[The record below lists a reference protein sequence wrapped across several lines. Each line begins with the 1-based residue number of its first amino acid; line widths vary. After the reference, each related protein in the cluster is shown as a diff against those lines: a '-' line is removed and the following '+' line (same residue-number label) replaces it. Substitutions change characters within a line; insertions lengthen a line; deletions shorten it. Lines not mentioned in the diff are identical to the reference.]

1 MAISV
6 PQMQTAYT
14 GYDFGQNT
22 ARNLLDAVRM
32 RNQRAMQERQL
43 RSDFELQQRRLRS
56 AEGMQSR
63 RLRSSEGM
71 QKERLDQNQT
81 QFDDDLRFRETD
93 QDARIQSQL
102 VEDAIKKAE
111 EVRRKNLSDR
121 NIATEDF
128 KSDTA
133 LRTLED
139 NIKVDEAQKRYNEV
153 LSNTGGNFTYRAANA
168 IYNKLSPVYDF
179 IDKGSLG
186 ILSGK
191 VGNIRG
197 VDINFGNIGSPEE
210 RASVASGSNQAVK
223 DQKSNFLEAINSAI
237 LNPNVNVSN
246 QYVDQIFNPQR
257 TSYILNQAMLNNQ

>member
-6 PQMQTAYT
+6 PQMQTVYT

-71 QKERLDQNQT
+71 QKERLDQEQR
-81 QFDDDLRFRETD
+81 QFDDDLTFRETG
-93 QDARIQSQL
+93 QDARIESQL
-102 VEDAIKKAE
+102 VADAIKKAE
-111 EVRRKNLSDR
+111 EARRKNSSDR

-153 LSNTGGNFTYRAANA
+153 LSNTGGDFRYRAANA
-168 IYNKLSPVYDF
+168 IYNKLYPVYDF

-191 VGNIRG
+191 IGNIGG
-197 VDINFGNIGSPEE
+197 VDINFGSIRSPEE

-223 DQKSNFLEAINSAI
+223 DQKSNFLETINSAR
-237 LNPNVNVSN
+237 LNPNINVSN
-246 QYVDQIFNPQR
+246 QYVDQVLNPQR
-257 TSYILNQAMLNNQ
+257 TPYILNQAMLNNQ

>member
-6 PQMQTAYT
+6 PQMQTVYT

-32 RNQRAMQERQL
+32 RNQRAMQERKL
-43 RSDFELQQRRLRS
+43 RSDFKLQEERLRS
-56 AEGMQSR
+56 AEGMQ
-63 RLRSSEGM
+63 
-71 QKERLDQNQT
+71 KKRLDQNQT
-81 QFDDDLRFRETD
+81 QFDDDLTFREKG
-93 QDARIQSQL
+93 QDARIESQL
-102 VEDAIKKAE
+102 VADAIRKAE
-111 EVRRKNLSDR
+111 EARRKNLSDR

-153 LSNTGGNFTYRAANA
+153 LSNTGGNFGYRAANA

-257 TSYILNQAMLNNQ
+257 TPLILNQAMLNNQ